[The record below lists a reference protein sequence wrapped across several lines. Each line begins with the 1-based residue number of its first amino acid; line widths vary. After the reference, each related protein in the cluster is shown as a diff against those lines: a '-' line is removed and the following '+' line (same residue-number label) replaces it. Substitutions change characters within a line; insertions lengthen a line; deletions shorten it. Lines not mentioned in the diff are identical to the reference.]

1 MDKKKKGRKRFLAT
15 ILGVVMVSGSV
26 LQPLS
31 GVWISKAAKDSMQ
44 NHIIY
49 RVIDEQ
55 TGDVWHYHYEDAW
68 GNEVELGTAARQV
81 SRTLRKATKLS
92 SLPAHYDPRGTE
104 AETPIRDQT
113 DTGACWAFGALKSLE
128 GNAIAQGLYTT
139 EEADLSE
146 NHLAWYTYHKLQD
159 SSNPLYGDYLEKSD
173 QGIFGDSETVY
184 DQGGN
189 ALMAAFTL
197 ANGWGAV
204 EEQEAPFALGAEM
217 TEAMELLGDSIREHS
232 IMRMTS
238 AECYDGASR
247 DEIKQA
253 VLDNMAVDVSLYYPT
268 TKKEQRRYM
277 YQDEETCSLYS
288 KDFGVDAANHCVT
301 IVGWDDTYHTFC
313 QQPEQS
319 GAWLI
324 ANSYGED
331 YNDGGYFWV
340 SYYDTSLCD
349 YYSFQ
354 GVSADTYSTIFQ
366 YDGAGWGNTVSST
379 QDIRI
384 ANVFT
389 NETDQPQELSAI
401 SFYTLVD
408 NQSYELQI
416 YRNLGEKG
424 PLDGEWVGGC
434 TTKDMAVYGGYH
446 TVSLQQP
453 IIVAPG
459 ERFSAIVTIHP
470 DGGFA
475 YATLEGESSQDM
487 VHYSGSDGQS
497 YLFLAEEE
505 DPRWYDTVE
514 EGLNNV
520 CVKALANPVTEEA
533 YEEQEK
539 DYVPS
544 VPSPDPTKMPTPTP
558 HITQSMQPGGISVI
572 TQTAQPDVPP
582 ASAPVSG
589 AVGDSGNGT
598 TSGRN
603 TTTGETSA
611 QKPEIQCTSKITIGV
626 GEKVKLQL
634 LLYPASAKKT
644 VTYQSNNTKVAKVQK
659 NGSIIGKKVGTAKI
673 TVSASG
679 ARKNVTVRVKKA
691 PKSMKLTAEKK
702 TLKKGKSCKLKV
714 RFYGNSVSYSL
725 KYKSM
730 NPKIASVSSEGK
742 VKAEKRGMVRIQV
755 TSFNGKKA
763 FIKLKVVS

>member
-1 MDKKKKGRKRFLAT
+1 MEKKKKGRKRFLAT
-15 ILGVVMVSGSV
+15 FLGVVMVSGSV

-31 GVWISKAAKDSMQ
+31 GVWISKAAKDSLH

-49 RVIDEQ
+49 RVMDEQ
-55 TGDVWHYHYEDAW
+55 TGDMWHYHYEDAW
-68 GNEVELGTAARQV
+68 GNEVEPGTAARQI
-81 SRTLRKATKLS
+81 SRTLRKAAKLS
-92 SLPAHYDPRGTE
+92 DLPTHYDPRGTE

-139 EEADLSE
+139 EEADFSE

-159 SSNPLYGDYLEKSD
+159 SSNPLYGDYLEESD

-204 EEQEAPFALGAEM
+204 EEQEAPFTLGTEM
-217 TEAMELLGDSIREHS
+217 TEAMEPLGDSIREHS
-232 IMRMTS
+232 IMRMTL
-238 AECYDGASR
+238 AECYDEASR

-268 TKKEQRRYM
+268 TKAEQRRYM

-349 YYSFQ
+349 YYSFR

-366 YDGAGWGNTVSST
+366 YDGAGWGNSISST

-408 NQSYELQI
+408 NQSYEVQI

-497 YLFLAEEE
+497 YLFLTEEE

-544 VPSPDPTKMPTPTP
+544 IPTPDPTKMPTPSP
-558 HITQSMQPGGISVI
+558 DWIQAAQPGMTP
-572 TQTAQPDVPP
+572 TQKP
-582 ASAPVSG
+582 ASG
-589 AVGDSGNGT
+589 IEGGNGSA
-598 TSGRN
+598 SGSN
-603 TTTGETSA
+603 TTAGATIA
-611 QKPEIQCTSKITIGV
+611 QTPEIQCANKIIMGV
-626 GEKVKLQL
+626 GEKVKLQVQL
-634 LLYPASAKKT
+634 RPASAKT
-644 VTYQSNNTKVAKVQK
+644 AVTYQNNNTKVVTVQK
-659 NGSIIGKKVGTAKI
+659 NGTIVGKKVGTAQI
-673 TVSASG
+673 SVNASG
-679 ARKNVTVRVKKA
+679 ARKYVTVRVKKA
-691 PKSMKLTAEKK
+691 PKSMKLTAGKK
-702 TLKKGKSCKLKV
+702 TLKKGKSYKLKV

-742 VKAEKRGMVRIQV
+742 VKAKKRGMVRIRV